1 MKKTFTSCL
10 GGSIDRYLKLKEA
23 LGRRF
28 AIERRVLEQL
38 DDFMIEAAAEDLS
51 QVEFDDWCRTQRH
64 ISSGVRR
71 NRMRIVR
78 NFCLYRQRTCPNIF
92 IPNADLF
99 PTRHQA
105 IRPYVFSDRDIMQL
119 LRTCTMLSPTPWSP
133 LRPQVYRLAVVLL
146 YTTGLR
152 RGELIRLTLHDYDSR
167 TRTLHVRESKFHRS
181 RYVPLSA
188 DAAQEIQ
195 HYLAARRTLRLPMK
209 ADAPLLFSGNAQERP
224 YSGEGLWHG
233 MHVLMKTAGVRK
245 ADGQVPRVHDYRH
258 GFAICVLLRFYRA
271 GVDLQAKLPLLA
283 TYMGHISIA
292 STEYYLSFLP
302 EIATAASD
310 RFCARYGTLVQEAPE
325 GDHHA

>member
-1 MKKTFTSCL
+1 MKKIFTSCL
-10 GGSIDRYLKLKEA
+10 GDSIDRYLNLKEA

-38 DDFMIEAAAEDLS
+38 DDFMIEAAVKDFS
-51 QVEFDDWCRTQRH
+51 QVEFDDWCRVQLH
-64 ISSGVRR
+64 ISPGVRR

-78 NFCLYRQRTCPNIF
+78 NFCLYRQRTCPNSF

-99 PTRHQA
+99 PARHQA
-105 IRPYVFSDRDIMQL
+105 IRPYVFSDTDILQL

-146 YTTGLR
+146 YTTGMR
-152 RGELIRLTLHDYDSR
+152 RGELIRLTLNDYNSR
-167 TRTLHVRESKFHRS
+167 TRTLHVRESKFHKS
-181 RYVPLSA
+181 RYVPLSS
-188 DAAQEIQ
+188 DANQEIQ
-195 HYLAARRTLRLPMK
+195 QYLAARRTLRLPMK
-209 ADAPLLFSGNAQERP
+209 ADAPLLCSGNAQERP
-224 YSGEGLWHG
+224 YSGAGLWHG
-233 MHVLMKTAGVRK
+233 MHVLMTSAGVRK

-258 GFAICVLLRFYRA
+258 GFAICVLLRFYRTGA
-271 GVDLQAKLPLLA
+271 DLQTKLPLLA

-302 EIATAASD
+302 DLAAAASD
-310 RFCARYGTLVQEAPE
+310 RFCARYGTLVQELPE